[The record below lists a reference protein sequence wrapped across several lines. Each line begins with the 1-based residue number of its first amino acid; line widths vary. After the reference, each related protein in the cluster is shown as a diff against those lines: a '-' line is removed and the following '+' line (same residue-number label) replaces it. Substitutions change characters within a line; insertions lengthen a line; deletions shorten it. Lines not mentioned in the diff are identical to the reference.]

1 MKRFLFKLGLVL
13 TLSLCVFSAAWAAA
27 PEDALS
33 AKPKDSMYIALRV
46 EDLGNFLRWAV
57 SEENLKTFA
66 PLAELDDDAIQMIT
80 SMLANVPVKS
90 TALVGGVTAEGM
102 PFFQAAISGAKAENV
117 GEFVLG
123 QGNPMASMV
132 EEMLQE
138 CGLVFELK
146 DDLLLLSFGPD
157 ALKESLAALEDKGKR
172 LSFNRHFETKDFALV
187 HTDFEAAGTLALA
200 TAKDDKDRADIE
212 EKFKSLKNYF
222 RAPLD
227 VEFGFESFADRFLLS
242 MGTNLKESMNPE
254 YLKDLEKIEAVPGG
268 HIRLLGEGSPLLA
281 LGSSLNLKSFKRYEE
296 LKDAVEEGLEAL
308 KELGLSK
315 ESVQSL
321 VNGDLSLTLGGSF
334 FQIEGVRVPSLYL
347 TQLGKDGAAAA
358 VVSALAA
365 KEELHLNPVQAE
377 GWDKMLQVDSSVV
390 PVPCLVGAEDETIL
404 LALTDAASLAKAPS
418 PSAKLQELLA
428 KDARGA
434 LYLDFAGLQ
443 SYLKGAE
450 GPLSLLLSV
459 AGSVAGDDSL
469 SEMADLIRDV
479 LEAKLSIPSLSIW
492 GPELETCFMEFALAD
507 VPAGEGLWAR
517 CVKVVLAIQDME
529 KGDGEKTE

>member
-13 TLSLCVFSAAWAAA
+13 TLALCVFSAAWAAA

-66 PLAELDDDAIQMIT
+66 PFVELDDDAIQMIT
-80 SMLANVPVKS
+80 SMLANVPVKG
-90 TALVGGVTAEGM
+90 TALVAGVTAQGT
-102 PFFQAAISGAKAENV
+102 PFFQAAVSGAKAENV

-123 QGNPMASMV
+123 QGNPMAAMV

-138 CGLVFELK
+138 SGLVFELK
-146 DDLLLLSFGPD
+146 DDLLLLSFGAD

-172 LSFNRHFETKDFALV
+172 LSFNRHFAAKDFAFV
-187 HTDFEAAGTLALA
+187 HTDFETAGTLALS
-200 TAKDDKDRADIE
+200 TAETDEARAEVE

-222 RAPLD
+222 HAPLE

-254 YLKDLEKIEAVPGG
+254 YLKDLEKVEAVPGG
-268 HIRLLGEGSPLLA
+268 HIRLLGEGSPMLA
-281 LGSSLNLKSFKRYEE
+281 LGSTLNLKSFKRYEE
-296 LKDAVEEGLEAL
+296 LKDAVEEGLETL
-308 KELGLSK
+308 KALGLSK
-315 ESVQSL
+315 ESLQSL
-321 VNGDLSLTLGGSF
+321 VNGDISLTLGGGF
-334 FQIEGVRVPSLYL
+334 FQVEGIRVPSLYL
-347 TQLGKDGAAAA
+347 TQSGKDGAAAA

-428 KDARGA
+428 KETRGA
-434 LYLDFAGLQ
+434 LFLDFAGLQ

-450 GPLSLLLSV
+450 GPLSMLLSV
-459 AGSVAGDDSL
+459 AESVTGDDSL
-469 SEMADLIRDV
+469 SGMADLVRDV

-517 CVKVVLAIQDME
+517 MAKAALAVQQMME
-529 KGDGEKTE
+529 SDEEKKD